1 MTILIN
7 LILNILQKSKALNI
21 TILERNI
28 GFTEKNKIIIST
40 GTSLV
45 HINSITKNLVTFL
58 KKNFNNVV
66 YTKSG
71 INTDWVLIELE
82 NVIINVMSKDSRQY
96 YDLESLYN
104 IIENDK

>member
-1 MTILIN
+1 MIN

-28 GFTEKNKIIIST
+28 GFTERNKIIIST

-71 INTDWVLIELE
+71 VNTDWVLIELE

-104 IIENDK
+104 IIEYDK

>member
-1 MTILIN
+1 MIN

-21 TILERNI
+21 TILERNV

>member
-1 MTILIN
+1 MIN

-21 TILERNI
+21 IILERNI

-45 HINSITKNLVTFL
+45 HINSITKNLIIFL
-58 KKNFNNVV
+58 KKNFENII

-71 INTDWVLIELE
+71 MNTEWVLIEIE
-82 NVIINVMSKDSRQY
+82 DVIINIMSKDARHY
-96 YDLESLYN
+96 YDLESLYTM
-104 IIENDK
+104 IEHDK